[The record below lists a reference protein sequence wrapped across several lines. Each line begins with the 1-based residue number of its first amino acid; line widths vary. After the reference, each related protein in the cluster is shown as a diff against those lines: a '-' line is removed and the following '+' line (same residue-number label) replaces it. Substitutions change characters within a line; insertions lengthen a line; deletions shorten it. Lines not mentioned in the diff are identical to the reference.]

1 MRGVECGTRWDSVL
15 YKDRDR
21 KTEVFHVWVTPR
33 QKPGAQHSVLL
44 SPVGVR
50 APALEDS
57 FAASQDVRLQAVG

>member
-1 MRGVECGTRWDSVL
+1 MGLCTVQRQGQ
-15 YKDRDR
+15 KDIDI
-21 KTEVFHVWVTPR
+21 FQVWVTHR

>member
-1 MRGVECGTRWDSVL
+1 MGLCTVQRQGQ
-15 YKDRDR
+15 KDIDI
-21 KTEVFHVWVTPR
+21 FQVWVTPR